1 MQNSNCCQFTLMR
14 QFLSFFRQFPKPL
27 ANSNTC
33 IFVYI
38 VWKMNCDILK
48 SKLILCEWNAF
59 YFIEIA
65 FIGFT
70 LDEIKQCIVF
80 LGTPGTII
88 YLYISLN
95 NLNVNTRHFL
105 YSERK

>member
-1 MQNSNCCQFTLMR
+1 
-14 QFLSFFRQFPKPL
+14 
-27 ANSNTC
+27 
-33 IFVYI
+33 
-38 VWKMNCDILK
+38 MNCDILK

-80 LGTPGTII
+80 FW
-88 YLYISLN
+88 
-95 NLNVNTRHFL
+95 NTRYTKRHEDVHNNTAGPILFLLLSSLFL
-105 YSERK
+105 YYKLPLNYIH

>member
-1 MQNSNCCQFTLMR
+1 
-14 QFLSFFRQFPKPL
+14 
-27 ANSNTC
+27 
-33 IFVYI
+33 
-38 VWKMNCDILK
+38 MNYDILK

-80 LGTPGTII
+80 FGTPGIFI
-88 YLYISLN
+88 LDSSVSSVMLGGSGRI
-95 NLNVNTRHFL
+95 
-105 YSERK
+105 